1 MNRSFAQSLRLPV
14 ALAAAA
20 TLAACGGTVDF
31 DVSKSFD
38 VNVTSGTSWSGT
50 KAVDLATDN
59 GAAWK
64 QRKHID
70 SIEVVSADA
79 TITAVTAP
87 PNVAATGSGT
97 AWFRPDGA
105 TTASTDVLV
114 GTWSG
119 NVAVGSTV
127 DLTPSPALS
136 AFITDVL
143 KGSGKFTVVATGTVN
158 NVPAVFTVKVSVAC
172 KLNWKPF

>member
-1 MNRSFAQSLRLPV
+1 MNRSFAKSLRLPV

-59 GAAWK
+59 AAAWK

-79 TITAVTAP
+79 TITVVPAGNA
-87 PNVAATGSGT
+87 AATGSGS

-105 TTASTDVLV
+105 VDASKDVLV

-119 NVAVGSTV
+119 NIAVGSTV

-136 AFITDVL
+136 TFITDVMN
-143 KGSGKFTVVATGTVN
+143 GSGKFTVVATGTVN